1 MKVVLRVA
9 EGWIL
14 LLEIRI
20 SEYKTV
26 IKCIKILN
34 LRESKM
40 ITKKIRVNYRGKW
53 YMKLW
58 KCGELECQ
66 RYIVCVCLCASVCL
80 CVGLPELR
88 NIRLVSHSLYL
99 LQQEKKW
106 SYHEEKELEVTSV
119 TPLHH
124 SCKDYE
130 FTTSVS
136 NIMMFFS
143 VRAPENRA
151 CSQFLVVKVNF
162 LFHLAF
168 FSLEKNKKWWCS
180 RV

>member
-1 MKVVLRVA
+1 MKIVLKVA

-26 IKCIKILN
+26 IKCIKILK

-66 RYIVCVCLCASVCL
+66 RYIVCVCLCAFVCL

-88 NIRLVSHSLYL
+88 KIRLVSHFLYL

-106 SYHEEKELEVTSV
+106 SYHEEKKLEVTSV

-136 NIMMFFS
+136 NIMIFFF
-143 VRAPENRA
+143 
-151 CSQFLVVKVNF
+151 Q
-162 LFHLAF
+162 
-168 FSLEKNKKWWCS
+168 
-180 RV
+180 